1 MGRKCAVVQNLEH
14 IDAVRQ
20 TFSDGHKLTVWTD
33 GNGGCARGVRAKK
46 SDRVINWTELIP
58 NKMEAHNVAAA
69 SRIEDVNE
77 VAVLCDRV
85 GFAAE
90 RRLLIGKRERGTLNP
105 KYRDLAASSIYGEK
119 QRVVFT

>member
-1 MGRKCAVVQNLEH
+1 MGESVPSSRILNTSMLFVKRSVTATTDC
-14 IDAVRQ
+14 
-20 TFSDGHKLTVWTD
+20 WTD

-58 NKMEAHNVAAA
+58 FKMEAHNVAAA
-69 SRIEDVNE
+69 SRIQDLNE

-85 GFAAE
+85 WFAAE
-90 RRLLIGKRERGTLNP
+90 RRHLIGKRERGTLNP